1 MHSFA
6 DAVIVLW
13 GWRRA
18 LVAFLAGA
26 ASAFAFAP
34 FDLFPILWI
43 TIPVFVWLLDGAT
56 GSAHRPRVFRLVP
69 AAIVG
74 WWFGFGFFLSGLWW
88 IGAAFLVE
96 AATFGWLMPVGVI
109 ALPAGLALFW
119 AFGAALAR
127 ALWSDG
133 WARLFALAAAMTL
146 AEWLRGSILTGFPWN
161 AFGYSLTAQPLT
173 MQLAS
178 VIGIWGLTLL
188 AFLIFAAPVLFV
200 GGLVSDRRSRL
211 LALAAIILIVL
222 GGLGFGSLRLSGAD
236 AAFVDGV
243 RLRLVQPAVDQR
255 EKWQPGSAET
265 IMERYL
271 ALSDVES
278 APLGGENGPTH
289 LLWPESAFPFLL
301 TQRPDALAAIANLL
315 PEGTTL
321 ITGAARGEQAAGGAS
336 RPLLFNSIYVIDDA
350 GEIIDAYDKVH
361 LVPFGEYLPFEP
373 VLASLGLEQLVDALG
388 TYSPGPR
395 RRTIALTD
403 APAFAPLIC
412 YEAIFSG
419 SVTEPGN
426 RPGWLVNVTN
436 DAWFTITGWWFN
448 LPGPY
453 QHLRQAQ
460 LRAVEEGLPL
470 ARAANTGVSAI
481 IDPYGRILASLALGE
496 AGTVDGPLPASLPPT
511 LFARFGGVTFWM
523 LLLATFGTALG
534 EGFTLRLTRQRRQL
548 T

>member
-34 FDLFPILWI
+34 FDLFPILWV
-43 TIPVFVWLLDGAT
+43 TVPVFVWLLDGAT
-56 GSAHRPRVFRLVP
+56 GSAARPRLFRLVP
-69 AAIVG
+69 AAVVG

-88 IGAAFLVE
+88 VGAAFLVE
-96 AATFGWLMPVGVI
+96 AEQFAWLMPFGVL

-146 AEWLRGSILTGFPWN
+146 AEWLRGTILTGFPWN
-161 AFGYSLTAQPLT
+161 AFGYALAAQPLT

-188 AFLIFAAPVLFV
+188 AFLIFGAPVLFV
-200 GGLVSDRRSRL
+200 GGLVTDRRSRF
-211 LALAAIILIVL
+211 LALAAIILVVL
-222 GGLGFGSLRLSGAD
+222 GGLGFGVLRLRGAEG
-236 AAFVDGV
+236 AFVDGV
-243 RLRLVQPAVDQR
+243 QLRLVQPAVDQR
-255 EKWQPGSAET
+255 EKWQPGSAAA

-271 ALSDVES
+271 ALSASGET
-278 APLGGENGPTH
+278 PLGRDGGPTH
-289 LLWPESAFPFLL
+289 LIWPESAFPFLL
-301 TQRPDALAAIANLL
+301 TERPDALAAIAGLL

-321 ITGAARGEQAAGGAS
+321 ITGAARGERPIGPGA
-336 RPLLFNSIYVIDDA
+336 RPMLFNSVYVIDDG
-350 GEIIDAYDKVH
+350 GEIRDAYDKVH

-373 VLASLGLEQLVDALG
+373 ALSALGLRQVVDALG

-395 RRTIALTD
+395 RRTIALAD
-403 APAFAPLIC
+403 APAFTPLIC

-436 DAWFTITGWWFN
+436 DAWFTVSGWWFD

-453 QHLRQAQ
+453 QHLRHAQ

-470 ARAANTGVSAI
+470 ARAANTGISAI
-481 IDPYGRILASLALGE
+481 IDPYGRIVSSLALGE
-496 AGTVDGPLPASLPPT
+496 AGVVDGPLPASLPPT
-511 LFARFGGVTFWM
+511 LFARFGGVTFWA
-523 LLLATFGTALG
+523 LLLATFCVAVG
-534 EGFTLRLTRQRRQL
+534 EGFTLRSGRQRQQL